1 MNEQFQFQLE
11 RWTGRKYVPHGQPQC
26 MTLAKAYD
34 GQLGETARKL
44 GLPAW
49 RVVRCDKDRP
59 RGNPR
64 AWRPTPS
71 RACSRSVE
79 EIRAE
84 YLAWAAAAGLERVA
98 VYARRDAA
106 NVMMQA
112 HGLNLSSYTVDPA
125 DFLGPAPAAETI
137 EEC

>member
-1 MNEQFQFQLE
+1 VNEQFQFQLE

-59 RGNPR
+59 RGKPR
-64 AWRPTPS
+64 AWRPAPS
-71 RACSRSVE
+71 RDYSRSVE
-79 EIRAE
+79 TIRAE

-98 VYARRDAA
+98 VYARRDEID
-106 NVMMQA
+106 VRMQA
-112 HGLNLSSYTVDPA
+112 HGLNLSPYTVDPA